1 MRPKKVL
8 LIVHS
13 DKETLSQLCFVF
25 HIHGYR
31 TIPCEDRE
39 LGLENFDS
47 NVNLVIAGFKTATSL
62 DKEGIKFKTMAEEMK
77 DRTSW
82 VPILLIASK
91 EDYESGVLHCADAM
105 VLTSCPVADLLA
117 RVHVLSARKR
127 GPKKGFHPPHGFKK
141 KIETV
146 SMGGS

>member
-13 DKETLSQLCFVF
+13 DEETLSQLCFVF

-31 TIPCEDRE
+31 TIPCADRE
-39 LGLENFDS
+39 LGLGNFVSGVD
-47 NVNLVIAGFKTATSL
+47 LVLAGFETATSL
-62 DKEGIKFKTMAEEMK
+62 DKKGIKFKTMVEEMK
-77 DRTSW
+77 DYRSQ

-91 EDYESGVLHCADAM
+91 KDYESGVLHCADAM
-105 VLTSCPVADLLA
+105 VPTSCPVADLRE
-117 RVHVLSARKR
+117 RVRVMSARKR

-141 KIETV
+141 IETV
-146 SMGGS
+146 SMEGS